1 MLHIGYL
8 GWNGPSRKVLRALM
22 MWSHDLMWQIRN
34 VQSFFSEEQL
44 PANFAKVV
52 TEEGRLSR
60 LLSQMTLF
68 MWLQRLHDDLKT
80 LDFLLQKTCG
90 HRTFKTRGLTR
101 GVPGYQVILPLDYKI
116 TWQMKKDFSK
126 TRRRPIVKCDVSKL
140 W

>member
-1 MLHIGYL
+1 M
-8 GWNGPSRKVLRALM
+8 
-22 MWSHDLMWQIRN
+22 
-34 VQSFFSEEQL
+34 
-44 PANFAKVV
+44 V

-68 MWLQRLHDDLKT
+68 MWLQGLHDDLKT
-80 LDFLLQKTCG
+80 LDFLLEKTCG
-90 HRTFKTRGLTR
+90 HLTFKTRGLTR
-101 GVPGYQVILPLDYKI
+101 GVPSYQVILPLDYKI